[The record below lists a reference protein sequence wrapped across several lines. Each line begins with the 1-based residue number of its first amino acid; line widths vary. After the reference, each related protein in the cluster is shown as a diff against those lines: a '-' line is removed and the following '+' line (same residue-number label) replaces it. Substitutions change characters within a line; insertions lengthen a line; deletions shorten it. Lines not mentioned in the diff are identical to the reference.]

1 MFMMTLNLE
10 AEDELRR
17 IPKVTPQRVVLALT
31 TPPR

>member
-17 IPKVTPQRVVLALT
+17 IPKVAPQRVVLA
-31 TPPR
+31 